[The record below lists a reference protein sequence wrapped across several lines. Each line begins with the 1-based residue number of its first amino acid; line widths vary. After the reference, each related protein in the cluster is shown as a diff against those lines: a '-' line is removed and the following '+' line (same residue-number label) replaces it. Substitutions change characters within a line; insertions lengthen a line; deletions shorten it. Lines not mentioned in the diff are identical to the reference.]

1 MREEPMKMIMAY
13 LQPHRL
19 DRITRSLMHIEDFPG
34 MTVVDGRGFGRE
46 KLEDV
51 LSTREELTDF
61 TPKVRI
67 EIVVPVGL
75 VESVIEV
82 LVEGAHTGERGD
94 GKIFVLPVEQA
105 VRIKTK
111 EAGEV
116 AV

>member
-1 MREEPMKMIMAY
+1 MKMIVAFI
-13 LQPHRL
+13 QTHRL
-19 DRITRSLMHIEDFPG
+19 DRITRKLMHVEGFPG
-34 MTVVDGRGFGRE
+34 MTVVEGRGFGRE

-94 GKIFVLPVEQA
+94 GKIFVLPVEKA

-111 EAGEV
+111 ERGV
-116 AV
+116 IAV